1 VNYDS
6 RLNVVLVE
14 PEIPGNTGTIGRIC
28 VGLDAN
34 LILIEPLGFSL
45 EDKYLRRAGLDYWPK
60 LRWQTLPSFESLC
73 EVIGAPSRF
82 FYFTTKSDKPY
93 TRGQYKRGDFLVFGK
108 ETKGLPEELL
118 AANADHALT
127 IPMFGDIRSINL
139 AVSVGIVAYEAE
151 RQIRGGFE

>member
-1 VNYDS
+1 MNYETQ
-6 RLNVVLVE
+6 LNIVLVE

-28 VGLDAN
+28 VGLQAN

-60 LRWQTLPSFESLC
+60 LRWQTRPSFEDLQLA
-73 EVIGAPSRF
+73 VPDPLRF
-82 FYFTTKSDKPY
+82 HYFTTKSQKPY
-93 TRGQYKRGDFLVFGK
+93 TRGQYHRGDFLVFGK
-108 ETKGLPEELL
+108 ETKGLPESLL
-118 AANADHALT
+118 AANAERALT